1 MDLLGLGSKG
11 HIDFILDP
19 QGQRKQIEVKLDD
32 NNNKR
37 SLQYIY
43 YDGEDVGGSVQIRL
57 KKRSKVEHQGIRL
70 EFIGKIEMLNDRS
83 TIHEFIN
90 LSKLLALPGELTE
103 NTSIDFHFPN
113 VEKPYESYIGKNESL
128 LKEIENHEQ
137 RLLKQLNNECVRITQ
152 EYPSHQEEFQQRLQ
166 QLTNN

>member
-43 YDGEDVGGSVQIRL
+43 YDGEHVGGSVQIRL

-83 TIHEFIN
+83 TMGVSIFVFISLIN
-90 LSKLLALPGELTE
+90 ILL
-103 NTSIDFHFPN
+103 FF
-113 VEKPYESYIGKNESL
+113 
-128 LKEIENHEQ
+128 
-137 RLLKQLNNECVRITQ
+137 
-152 EYPSHQEEFQQRLQ
+152 
-166 QLTNN
+166 